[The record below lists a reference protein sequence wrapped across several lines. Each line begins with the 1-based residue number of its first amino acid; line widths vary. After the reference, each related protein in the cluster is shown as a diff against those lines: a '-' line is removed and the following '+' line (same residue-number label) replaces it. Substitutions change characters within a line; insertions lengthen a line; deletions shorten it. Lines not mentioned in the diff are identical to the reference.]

1 MKEET
6 QSNNPWND
14 DSEEENDLSSKEVKN
29 DSITEIVLEDSV
41 KLMVTRIS
49 KELRSVHSG
58 KYDEKRAIKTAA
70 LALKAQID
78 LAEFLSDV
86 EGTAK
91 GLKNEVKAVEAEV
104 YFDHRS
110 SAEKK
115 ISEAALQQLIA
126 KDKRTAEAE
135 VKAVDAEKIA
145 KKWGLIFNTMKEAH
159 IFFRNL
165 GKNDWSI

>member
-1 MKEET
+1 M
-6 QSNNPWND
+6 QDNPWND
-14 DSEEENDLSSKEVKN
+14 DSEIIENDSAEQNSEENL
-29 DSITEIVLEDSV
+29 TLESSV
-41 KLMVTRIS
+41 KKMVS
-49 KELRSVHSG
+49 EVSNELRMVHSG

-86 EGTAK
+86 ESTAK
-91 GLKNEVKAVEAEV
+91 GMKNEVKAVEAEV

-115 ISEAALQQLIA
+115 MSEAALQQLIA
-126 KDKRTAEAE
+126 KDKRTVVAETKAVEAE
-135 VKAVDAEKIA
+135 KVA
-145 KKWGLIFNTMKEAH
+145 KKWGIVFGTMKEAH

>member
-1 MKEET
+1 M
-6 QSNNPWND
+6 QDSPWDD
-14 DSEEENDLSSKEVKN
+14 DSEMIENNSAEQNSEENL
-29 DSITEIVLEDSV
+29 TLESSV
-41 KLMVTRIS
+41 KKMVS
-49 KELRSVHSG
+49 EVSNELRMVHSG

-91 GLKNEVKAVEAEV
+91 GMKNEVKAIEAEV

-115 ISEAALQQLIA
+115 MSEAALQQLIA
-126 KDKRTAEAE
+126 KDKRTALAE
-135 VKAVDAEKIA
+135 TKAVEAEKIA
-145 KKWGLIFNTMKEAH
+145 KKWGIVFGTMKEAH

>member
-1 MKEET
+1 M
-6 QSNNPWND
+6 QDSPWDD
-14 DSEEENDLSSKEVKN
+14 DSEIIENDSAEQNSEENL
-29 DSITEIVLEDSV
+29 TLESSV
-41 KLMVTRIS
+41 KKMVS
-49 KELRSVHSG
+49 EVSNELRMVHSG

-91 GLKNEVKAVEAEV
+91 GMKNEVKAVEAEV

-115 ISEAALQQLIA
+115 MSEAALQQLIA
-126 KDKRTAEAE
+126 KDKRTVVAEA
-135 VKAVDAEKIA
+135 KAVEAEKVA
-145 KKWGLIFNTMKEAH
+145 KKWGIVFGTMKEAH

>member
-1 MKEET
+1 M
-6 QSNNPWND
+6 QQDPWND
-14 DSEEENDLSSKEVKN
+14 ASERDDSFEVKDN
-29 DSITEIVLEDSV
+29 NVTDLTLEDSV
-41 KLMVTRIS
+41 KLMVS
-49 KELRSVHSG
+49 QVSQELRRVHSG
-58 KYDEKRAIKTAA
+58 KYDEKKAVKTAA
-70 LALKAQID
+70 LALKAQMD
-78 LAEFLSDV
+78 LADFLSDV

-91 GLKNEVKAVEAEV
+91 GFKNEVKAVEAEV

-115 ISEAALQQLIA
+115 MSEAALQQLVA

-135 VKAVDAEKIA
+135 AKAIEAEKIA
-145 KKWGLIFNTMKEAH
+145 KKWGIIFSTMKEAH